1 MELKTYVCPNCGANT
16 TNAQNCEY
24 CGSLLVRFVDKGISL
39 FQPIDEIY
47 DKSKYIPGVHNA
59 VVSHWKK
66 REQLSLE
73 DYDILTLIRPLKY
86 LESAIALISTVND
99 IMLMD
104 FVLENPEQIAKVK
117 AFPDYCLL
125 DVREDSGEAFL
136 ASIEFGNDIEY
147 ATKFISTF
155 LREIFDQPIDQA
167 VDWEDASMR
176 HPDDSSG
183 SSNSGCAGVLLAGV
197 VLIGATIAA
206 LL

>member
-1 MELKTYVCPNCGANT
+1 M
-16 TNAQNCEY
+16 
-24 CGSLLVRFVDKGISL
+24 
-39 FQPIDEIY
+39 
-47 DKSKYIPGVHNA
+47 
-59 VVSHWKK
+59 
-66 REQLSLE
+66 SLE

-155 LREIFDQPIDQA
+155 LREVFDQPIDKA
-167 VDWEDASMR
+167 VDWGDASMR
-176 HPDDSSG
+176 RSDDSSRSNSDSESG
-183 SSNSGCAGVLLAGV
+183 ISGNSGCMG
-197 VLIGATIAA
+197 IIIAVIVSITT
-206 LL
+206 LCSVFF